1 MMNNPKDKIDPH
13 LETLLDELQ
22 DIPARDPKRA
32 AQSRARF
39 LSQAVAIREEAVS
52 PSPILRLRKWLD
64 KIREPKE
71 FKMTTLVSIVTILG
85 LLMGGTGGTVYA
97 SQDSLP
103 NETLY
108 GIKIASENMRLNM
121 ANDAQSELS
130 LLLEYANRR
139 GEEIAAL
146 AEEGTELPEATMIML
161 QTQLQQAL
169 QLTAEMDDA
178 EMLEVM
184 TQLQTALQTQAQRM
198 AQLQEDCLNT
208 DCTNTEPL
216 LEQLRTR
223 LEDRLRLVED
233 GMADPQGFRETL
245 RNENRN
251 RNSQEELPVEP
262 PVDPTPDPVDA
273 DNEDQ
278 DQNQNQDQTC
288 DPDQDEDCA
297 QDQTQDREQDHSQDC
312 DQLDC
317 VPNNNGDATAQ
328 PDKTPGPKNGQGQGQ
343 AQGQGQN

>member
-1 MMNNPKDKIDPH
+1 MMNNPKDKIDPR
-13 LETLLDELQ
+13 LETLLDDIQ
-22 DIPARDPKRA
+22 DVSARDPKRT
-32 AQSRARF
+32 AQGRARF

-52 PSPILRLRKWLD
+52 PNPILRLREWLD
-64 KIREPKE
+64 KIKEPKE

-121 ANDAQSELS
+121 ANDTQSELS

-139 GEEIAAL
+139 GEEITAL
-146 AEEGTELPEATMIML
+146 AEEGTELPEATMTML

-169 QLTAEMDDA
+169 QLAGEMDDP
-178 EMLEVM
+178 EMLQAM
-184 TQLQTALQTQAQRM
+184 TQLQTALQTQLQRM
-198 AQLQEDCLNT
+198 DQLQEDCPNA

-233 GMADPQGFRETL
+233 GMADPQGFRETV

-251 RNSQEELPVEP
+251 RNSQEELPEEP
-262 PVDPTPDPVDA
+262 PVDPVPDPVDG
-273 DNEDQ
+273 DNQDQ

-288 DPDQDEDCA
+288 DPDQDEDCDP
-297 QDQTQDREQDHSQDC
+297 DQKQDRNQDC

-317 VPNNNGDATAQ
+317 VPNNDGDGTGQ
-328 PDKTPGPKNGQGQGQ
+328 PNQTPGPNDGQGQGQ
-343 AQGQGQN
+343 NSGQKQGQGQN

>member
-1 MMNNPKDKIDPH
+1 
-13 LETLLDELQ
+13 
-22 DIPARDPKRA
+22 
-32 AQSRARF
+32 
-39 LSQAVAIREEAVS
+39 
-52 PSPILRLRKWLD
+52 
-64 KIREPKE
+64 
-71 FKMTTLVSIVTILG
+71 MTTLVSIVTILG

-146 AEEGTELPEATMIML
+146 AEEGTELPEATMTML

-169 QLTAEMDDA
+169 QLAAEMEDV
-178 EMLEVM
+178 EMLQAM
-184 TQLQTALQTQAQRM
+184 TQLQTALQTQTQRM
-198 AQLQEDCLNT
+198 AQLQEDCPNA

-216 LEQLRTR
+216 LEQLRTQ
-223 LEDRLRLVED
+223 LENRLRLVDE
-233 GMADPQGFRETL
+233 GIADPQGFRETV
-245 RNENRN
+245 RNENQN
-251 RNSQEELPVEP
+251 RNNQEELPVEL
-262 PVDPTPDPVDA
+262 TPDPVVE
-273 DNEDQ
+273 DNQDQ
-278 DQNQNQDQTC
+278 DQTQNQDQTC

-297 QDQTQDREQDHSQDC
+297 QDQAQDREQDRSQDC

-317 VPNNNGDATAQ
+317 VPNNNGDGTAQ

-343 AQGQGQN
+343 EQGQGQN